1 MAIDVGSDDM
11 VASMGNGGDNG
22 KTTSSGSCRRSTGV
36 AKGGGN
42 TGGERVATSVN
53 ERESVCASCDKEAAA
68 PSGSD
73 SGSGREAAS
82 EICKHGEKG
91 TRANIDSDGGEGGA
105 RTSGGCD
112 GAKEGEAMGRG
123 CNGGEDEAA
132 GKDCDCDEQDAAG
145 ISRDGGKEDAASKNS
160 EAGG

>member
-1 MAIDVGSDDM
+1 M

-22 KTTSSGSCRRSTGV
+22 KATSSGSCRRSTGV
-36 AKGGGN
+36 AKSGGN

-73 SGSGREAAS
+73 SRSDREAAS
-82 EICKHGEKG
+82 EICNHGEK
-91 TRANIDSDGGEGGA
+91 
-105 RTSGGCD
+105 
-112 GAKEGEAMGRG
+112 
-123 CNGGEDEAA
+123 EAA
-132 GKDCDCDEQDAAG
+132 SKDCDCDEQDAAG

>member
-1 MAIDVGSDDM
+1 MAIDVGSDAM

-91 TRANIDSDGGEGGA
+91 TASKHSDGGEGGA

>member
-1 MAIDVGSDDM
+1 
-11 VASMGNGGDNG
+11 
-22 KTTSSGSCRRSTGV
+22 V
-36 AKGGGN
+36 AKSGGN

-73 SGSGREAAS
+73 SGSDREAAS
-82 EICKHGEKG
+82 EICNHGEKR
-91 TRANIDSDGGEGGA
+91 TATKHSGGGDGGA
-105 RTSGGCD
+105 RMSGGCD
-112 GAKEGEAMGRG
+112 GAKEEEAMGRG

>member
-1 MAIDVGSDDM
+1 M
-11 VASMGNGGDNG
+11 VASIGNGGDNG
-22 KTTSSGSCRRSTGV
+22 KATSNSGSCRRSTGV

-42 TGGERVATSVN
+42 TGGERVDTSVN

-73 SGSGREAAS
+73 SGSDRENAS
-82 EICKHGEKG
+82 EICNHGEKG
-91 TRANIDSDGGEGGA
+91 TASKHSDGGEGGA
-105 RTSGGCD
+105 RTSEGCD

-123 CNGGEDEAA
+123 CNGGKDEAA